1 MTENESIPLILS
13 VDISPD
19 WHWIIG
25 DVLKKNRIK
34 LIRAS
39 DVDGARALLLEQH
52 FDLVISGVKLPDG
65 SGMDVLQIV
74 ETLGIPFIF
83 CTSFTRDLL
92 PPLQYEKLG
101 YVWKGEVRNLAS
113 EVTRLLKEA
122 S

>member
-1 MTENESIPLILS
+1 LILS
-13 VDISPD
+13 VDISPE

-25 DVLKKNRIK
+25 DVLKKSRVN
-34 LIRAS
+34 LVRAS
-39 DVDGARALLLEQH
+39 SVDEACTLLQEQH

-65 SGMDVLQIV
+65 FGMDVLRIV
-74 ETLGIPFIF
+74 ETLNIPFIF

-92 PPLQYEKLG
+92 PPIQYRKLG